1 MDLIAYQPGGYLG
14 SFEAVRRSS
23 LQTWRFELEVDEF
36 GRAPQEFVQ
45 A

>member
-1 MDLIAYQPGGYLG
+1 MDLVAYQPGGHLVPW
-14 SFEAVRRSS
+14 EASRPSS
-23 LQTWRFELEVDEF
+23 IQTWRFELEIDEF

>member
-1 MDLIAYQPGGYLG
+1 MDLMAYQPGGHLG
-14 SFEAVRRSS
+14 PFEAVRASS
-23 LQTWRFELEVDEF
+23 IQTWRFELEIDEF